1 MSTLADENV
10 ARKTVLSIN
19 ELIID
24 RRRFFW
30 YTGNVFYRQF
40 DRHNR
45 GKTTFMSG
53 HSKWSTIKRQKGVAD
68 AKRSSIFSK
77 YSRLIS
83 IAARVGGKD
92 PASNFRLRLAIDK
105 AKAANMP
112 NDNIERAIKAGAGE
126 LKDGQVK
133 EALYEGFGP
142 AGVAVLVQ
150 AVTDN
155 SNRTS
160 ADLRS
165 LFQKYDGALGG
176 QNSVAWM
183 FQLRG
188 IVRISSSQISQ
199 DKRAEIE
206 LGAIDAGAE
215 DVREENDA
223 LVIITSAESLSS
235 MKNWLEAL
243 RLTPEEADVEYLPT
257 VPVVIDDAA
266 RQKLHSLLS
275 DLDEHPDVTNLFTND
290 A

>member
-1 MSTLADENV
+1 
-10 ARKTVLSIN
+10 
-19 ELIID
+19 
-24 RRRFFW
+24 
-30 YTGNVFYRQF
+30 
-40 DRHNR
+40 
-45 GKTTFMSG
+45 MSG

-77 YSRLIS
+77 LSRLIS
-83 IAARVGGKD
+83 IATRVGGKD
-92 PASNFRLRLAIDK
+92 PASNFSLRLAIDK

-165 LFQKYDGALGG
+165 LFQKYGGTLGG

-188 IVRISSSQISQ
+188 VVRIPRAQVSS
-199 DKRAEIE
+199 DKQTEIE

-215 DVREENDA
+215 DMREEDGG
-223 LVIITSAESLSS
+223 LVIITPVESLAA
-235 MKNWLEAL
+235 MKHWLESL
-243 RLTPEEADVEYLPT
+243 RLTPEEADVEYVPT
-257 VPVVIDDAA
+257 MPANIDEAA